1 MDTNK
6 QAAETTAKALLT
18 AKAFLVRPKQ
28 PFRLTSGLLAPF
40 YINCRQLLSH
50 AHARTEVAEAL
61 AARIDRD
68 AIDIVAG
75 GVTAGVPFA
84 TLVAD
89 RLSLPLV
96 YIRPEPKGHGT
107 GSQIEGGNV
116 AGKRVLLVEDLITTA
131 TSIQKFVTA
140 LREADAH
147 IERVSV
153 VFSRMTADAE
163 TALRDMGVAVDALC
177 ALDDLL
183 DMAVQYGITSG
194 EDMKEVR
201 AFLADPNAWSAAHGG
216 GETST

>member
-1 MDTNK
+1 MDKNK
-6 QAAETTAKALLT
+6 EAAEITAKALLT
-18 AKAFLVRPKQ
+18 AGAFLIRPAQ
-28 PFRLTSGLLAPF
+28 PFRLTSGLFAPF

-50 AHARTEVAEAL
+50 AHARAEVAEAL

-68 AIDIVAG
+68 TIDVVAG

-96 YIRPEPKGHGT
+96 YIRPEPKAHGT
-107 GSQIEGGNV
+107 GGQIEGGNV

-140 LREADAH
+140 LREADAQ

-153 VFSRMTADAE
+153 VFSRMTEDAH
-163 TALRDMGVAVDALC
+163 TALREIGVEVDALC

-183 DMAVQYGITSG
+183 DMAVQYGLTPG

-201 AFLADPNAWSAAHGG
+201 AFLADPKAWSAAHGG
-216 GETST
+216 DDSSK